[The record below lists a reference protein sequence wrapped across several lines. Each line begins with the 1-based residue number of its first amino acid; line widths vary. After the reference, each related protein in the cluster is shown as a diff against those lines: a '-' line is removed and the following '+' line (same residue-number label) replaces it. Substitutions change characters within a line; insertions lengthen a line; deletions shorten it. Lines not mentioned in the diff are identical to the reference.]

1 MTPLHAPKLAP
12 TLAPPSMSCAPSEA
26 SPGSKAVHSCDL
38 AKRSEGRTTGVCLFT
53 ESRKMH
59 CFYYM
64 HARIHVYIYDVKHD
78 VYHVIMYHLY
88 HIISYYVKL
97 QYIISHYTQLHIYIY
112 IVLKLYMMINTSIH
126 VCVHLCIE
134 HDSIWSSAVL
144 KSGYI
149 VVRKSMVESTE
160 RGPKYMLHGMYI
172 GYTLW

>member
-1 MTPLHAPKLAP
+1 
-12 TLAPPSMSCAPSEA
+12 MSCAPSEA
-26 SPGSKAVHSCDL
+26 SPGSLAVHSCDL
-38 AKRSEGRTTGVCLFT
+38 AKRSDGRTTGVCLFT

-64 HARIHVYIYDVKHD
+64 HAWIHVYIYIYDVKHD

-97 QYIISHYTQLHIYIY
+97 QYIISYYTQLHIYIYIY

-160 RGPKYMLHGMYI
+160 RGPKVYVAWDVYWIYPLVN
-172 GYTLW
+172 